1 MPPSKNK
8 VPARKKQ
15 SKKSGGTKKA
25 PSKKS
30 TSKNSFGTK
39 KAPTRSNNSSGK
51 KKTPARKTLSK
62 NSFGTNDFPEYN
74 IKKNNGFASVDM
86 TLTGNDKFVVESKGL
101 FYIEQNENNQV
112 SVETSTGG
120 VLAGI
125 ARMFSGENLFVNTI
139 SAPKKK
145 GKATI
150 TFGSCIPGDIL
161 DLVIAPGETFMA
173 SKGSFIA
180 GSENI
185 KVKAGIRMRGA
196 LSGEGAVL
204 TKLVNESTTDGLV
217 FLACYGGIDKF
228 NLKTEDDTCIV
239 DNGLFLA
246 AKVIPDKKLYE
257 LTALGGGAKTFILG
271 GEGILMKFKGPQ
283 KVYVQNRNI
292 NHFANTINLYLPRK
306 R

>member
-1 MPPSKNK
+1 MPPSKKK

-15 SKKSGGTKKA
+15 SKNSGGTMKS

-51 KKTPARKTLSK
+51 KKIPARKTLSK
-62 NSFGTNDFPEYN
+62 NSFGTNDFPKYV

-101 FYIEQNENNQV
+101 FYIEQNENNKV
-112 SVETSTGG
+112 SVETSTRG
-120 VLAGI
+120 VMAGM
-125 ARMFSGENLFVNTI
+125 ARIFAGENLFVNTI
-139 SAPKKK
+139 SAPTE
-145 GKATI
+145 GKAKI

-161 DLVIAPGETFMA
+161 KLEIMPGETFMA
-173 SKGSFIA
+173 SKGSFVA

-185 KVKAGIRMRGA
+185 KVKAGIRMRG
-196 LSGEGAVL
+196 LFSGEGAVL
-204 TKLVNESTTDGLV
+204 TKLVNDSETPGLV

-257 LTALGGGAKTFILG
+257 LTALGRAKTFILG
-271 GEGILMKFKGPQ
+271 GEGILMKFKGGPRT
-283 KVYVQNRNI
+283 VYVQNRNI